1 MSIRPQSLHNNHK
14 NRFDMR
20 ILIFALVFL
29 TKTTWSINHCDAP
42 VGSLSICTSVN
53 NYDKS
58 FPGDPITVYNSVTV
72 LDIVELN
79 HDDNTI
85 TLFVQIMVMWNDT
98 RLTLTT
104 SDKNV

>member
-1 MSIRPQSLHNNHK
+1 MKFL
-14 NRFDMR
+14 
-20 ILIFALVFL
+20 ILALVFL
-29 TKTTWSINHCDAP
+29 VFMAQSTTSINHCDIP
-42 VGSLSICTSVN
+42 VGSLSICTNVN
-53 NYDKS
+53 IYDKS

-85 TLFVQIMVMWNDT
+85 TLFIQIMVMWNDT

-104 SDKNV
+104 SDKNA